1 MRARQSV
8 EIEGELWSCWNFV
21 RFNFPAAEA
30 GRGRSAEL
38 VDGGFLI
45 RGNELKTDARIS
57 RKRKG

>member
-1 MRARQSV
+1 M
-8 EIEGELWSCWNFV
+8 

>member
-1 MRARQSV
+1 M
-8 EIEGELWSCWNFV
+8 

-38 VDGGFLI
+38 VGGFLI